1 MKICRKNC
9 SSYSLIGGWRNY
21 INEGNWGVA
30 PSVDKIFSK
39 IKILEDLYREGEIK
53 DKVVIKY
60 FFSEAEYSE
69 VGFGDDPPTRIDMNG
84 ASEIL
89 TGDIHFDKTDV
100 DWVDG
105 YAWGGFRV
113 IETYDV
119 TKGFGPLLYE
129 ILIEKATEAGTFL
142 MSDRHNVSDD
152 ALRVWNVYLQRNDV
166 EKVQLDINDRE
177 SRDWEIKQLTPNNS
191 LDDTSMDAAVDD
203 KGKENWF
210 ESSLSKGYYKKN
222 KSTPVL
228 DYLRNSEYISFIEN

>member
-1 MKICRKNC
+1 MKIC
-9 SSYSLIGGWRNY
+9 SSHLLIDGWRNY

-39 IKILEDLYREGEIK
+39 IKILEELYREREIE

-60 FFSEAEYSE
+60 FFSEDEYSE
-69 VGFGDDPPTRIDMNG
+69 VGFGNDPPLRIDIDGRRNFVFL
-84 ASEIL
+84 E
-89 TGDIHFDKTDV
+89 GDIHFDKTDV

-113 IETYDV
+113 IETHDV